1 MLNSDLISKLL
12 GKSVSEFH
20 LLDGGRNNEVAS
32 FLVDEMKLVCKQ
44 FSQEDKVERFQR
56 EIAFLR
62 YCSTIN
68 LSNTPKLISYYP
80 EQSIILLSFVDGLRI
95 ERVSWSFI
103 EAFCDFLEKLNFS
116 TFSNEAK
123 KLPFAADALLGKHT
137 LSRDIRKRI
146 RNLNEIDS
154 VEISALAQRL
164 NEIYLSICSV
174 KTFEGRLTEVNR
186 NSSLEQTIIVSP
198 SDVGIHNYIV
208 TPNGPVFIDFEYGGL
223 DSSVKLFFD
232 LWTHPDLRLSED
244 QMYFIHSTL
253 RGIFRFELESID
265 REILRIFAIKWSLI
279 MLKNIGSI
287 KDVPKVIDYAGH
299 HGLDIG

>member
-1 MLNSDLISKLL
+1 MLNSDLISKLI

-20 LLDGGRNNEVAS
+20 LLEGGRNNEVAS
-32 FLVDEMKLVCKQ
+32 FLVNEMKLVCKQ
-44 FSQEDKVERFQR
+44 FSQKDKVDRFQR

-80 EQSIILLSFVDGLRI
+80 EQDIILLGFVDGLRI
-95 ERVSWSFI
+95 EQVSWSFI
-103 EAFCDFLEKLNFS
+103 EAFCDFLEQLNFS
-116 TFSNEAK
+116 NFSNEAK
-123 KLPFAADALLGKHT
+123 KLPFAADAFLGKHT
-137 LSRDIRKRI
+137 FSRDIPKRI
-146 RNLNEIDS
+146 RNLNEINS
-154 VEISALAQRL
+154 IEISVLVQRL
-164 NEIYLSICSV
+164 NEIYLSICNV
-174 KTFEGRLTEVNR
+174 KPFEGRLTDVYR
-186 NSSLEQTIIVSP
+186 FSSLDQTIIVSP

-208 TPNGPVFIDFEYGGL
+208 TRNGPVFIDFEYAGL
-223 DSSVKLFFD
+223 DSSLKLFFD

-244 QMYFIHSTL
+244 HMHFIHSKL

-265 REILRIFAIKWSLI
+265 REILRIFAIKWCLI

-287 KDVPKVIDYAGH
+287 KEVTNVIDYARR

>member
-20 LLDGGRNNEVAS
+20 LLEGGRNNEVAS

-44 FSQEDKVERFQR
+44 FSQEDKVKRFQR
-56 EIAFLR
+56 EIAFLH

-80 EQSIILLSFVDGLRI
+80 EQSIIFLGFVDGLRI
-95 ERVSWSFI
+95 EQVSWSFI
-103 EAFCDFLEKLNFS
+103 ETFCDFLEHLNFS
-116 TFSNEAK
+116 NFSNEAK

-146 RNLNEIDS
+146 KNLNEIDS
-154 VEISALAQRL
+154 IEIGMLVQKL
-164 NEIYLSICSV
+164 KEIYLSICNV
-174 KTFEGRLTEVNR
+174 KPLQGRLTDVYR
-186 NSSLEQTIIVSP
+186 YSSLAQTIIVSP

-208 TPNGPVFIDFEYGGL
+208 TSNGPIFIDFEYAGL
-223 DSSVKLFFD
+223 DSSIKLFFD
-232 LWTHPDLRLSED
+232 LWAHPDLRLSED
-244 QMYFIHSTL
+244 HMRFIHSTL

-279 MLKNIGSI
+279 MLKNIESI
-287 KDVPKVIDYAGH
+287 KEVPKVIDYAGR